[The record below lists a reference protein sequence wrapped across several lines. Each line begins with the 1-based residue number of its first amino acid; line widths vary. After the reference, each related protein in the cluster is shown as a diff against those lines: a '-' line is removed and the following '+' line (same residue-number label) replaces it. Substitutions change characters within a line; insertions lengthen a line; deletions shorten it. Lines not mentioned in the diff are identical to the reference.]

1 MSDYDRQTFVYSE
14 AARERNRISFAL
26 SSVARH
32 IAYSFRILHTFSA
45 LYFSFYIPLSYLRAR
60 KRAAIHQPPPFEHC
74 RGLIGSYRA
83 VMSHNGADNARDNT
97 PSASRLSGPLSPGT
111 STAHLYLLSST
122 SLLESAHPR
131 QLNKH
136 NS

>member
-14 AARERNRISFAL
+14 AARGRNRISFAL

-32 IAYSFRILHTFSA
+32 RYSFRIQHTFSA
-45 LYFSFYIPLSYLRAR
+45 LYFSFYILLSYLRAR
-60 KRAAIHQPPPFEHC
+60 KRAAIHRPPPFEHC

-97 PSASRLSGPLSPGT
+97 PSASRLSGPLSLGA
-111 STAHLYLLSST
+111 STAHLPT
-122 SLLESAHPR
+122 VVDFSLGISASPPT
-131 QLNKH
+131 
-136 NS
+136 